1 MKEINYNFFEVI
13 KHVFTHKSLVNF
25 GYKLIIIRLIYA
37 IIYPFIL
44 CYKVFKYL
52 FTYQK
57 NEK

>member
-57 NEK
+57 